1 MVLITI
7 VITDHEI
14 LLFVYYYVFLYTY
27 IINYAYNKQLPMSH
41 RIYSKIMFYKSNSV
55 YYITYNH
62 KENDWALSKYN
73 ILYCNYTMVIIVL
86 FCIKL
91 LLSTQIKQTSP
102 SLMPG
107 QIYRYCSNHFSIVPI
122 LMSLFYYFFC
132 FCFRGKNIQSF

>member
-62 KENDWALSKYN
+62 KEND
-73 ILYCNYTMVIIVL
+73 
-86 FCIKL
+86 
-91 LLSTQIKQTSP
+91 
-102 SLMPG
+102 
-107 QIYRYCSNHFSIVPI
+107 
-122 LMSLFYYFFC
+122 
-132 FCFRGKNIQSF
+132 